1 MAGRNYRT
9 MFMGYYY
16 DESWTNIGY
25 DVWIKD
31 GIAFHNV
38 AYHSKRQLI
47 QQLVRDG
54 YDKDEIKTRRVKYL
68 R

>member
-1 MAGRNYRT
+1 MGMT

-16 DESWTNIGY
+16 EESWTNIGY
-25 DVWIKD
+25 DIWVEG
-31 GIAFHNV
+31 GIAIHNV

-47 QQLVRDG
+47 MQLVRSG
-54 YDKDEIKTRRVKYL
+54 YDKSEIQTRRIKYL

>member
-1 MAGRNYRT
+1 MGRT

-16 DESWTNIGY
+16 EESWTNIGY
-25 DVWIKD
+25 DIWVEG
-31 GIAFHNV
+31 GIAIHNV

-47 QQLVRDG
+47 MQLIRDG
-54 YDKDEIKTRRVKYL
+54 YDKSEIQTRRVKYI

>member
-1 MAGRNYRT
+1 MGRT

-16 DESWTNIGY
+16 EESWTNIGY
-25 DVWIKD
+25 DIWVEG
-31 GIAFHNV
+31 GIHIHNV

-47 QQLVRDG
+47 TQLVRSG
-54 YDKDEIKTRRVKYL
+54 YDKNEIQTRRVKHI